1 VPSSPTCARPKRAR
15 SSPATASSCPE
26 ASSLLTRDELEIVGF
41 SLATAAGATLLILPL
56 GVLAALALARY
67 RGPGKGALET
77 LLSLPLVLPPTA
89 VGLVLLEALGRRSP
103 LGGWL
108 ASHGLELVFTW
119 KAVVLAMA
127 VMSFPLLVR
136 SARTA
141 FEEVDPRLV
150 GLAFRRVT
158 LPLAWRGLLAGVVLA
173 FSRALGEFGATVMI
187 AGNIPGRTQTLA
199 LAIFHDNQ
207 LGKDDRALVLAGVTT
222 ALAFAALWTAE
233 WFTRRR
239 SRRIAA

>member
-1 VPSSPTCARPKRAR
+1 MGIAVLGT
-15 SSPATASSCPE
+15 
-26 ASSLLTRDELEIVGF
+26 I
-41 SLATAAGATLLILPL
+41 LILPF
-56 GVLAALALARY
+56 GVAAALGLARY

-89 VGLVLLEALGRRSP
+89 VGLLLLQLLSRNGV
-103 LGGWL
+103 LGGWM
-108 ASHGLELVFTW
+108 AAHGIAIVFTW
-119 KAVVLAMA
+119 KAVLVATA

-150 GLAFRRVT
+150 GIARTLGCGPVAAFFRVT
-158 LPLAWRGLLAGVVLA
+158 LPLAWRGVGAGAVLA
-173 FSRALGEFGATVMI
+173 FSRALGEFGATIMI

-207 LGKDDRALVLAGVTT
+207 IGRDDRAFVLAGVTV
-222 ALAFAALWTAE
+222 ALAFAALWTTE
-233 WFTRRR
+233 WLTRRR
-239 SRRIAA
+239 TARAEP